1 MLLTTR
7 ERRTSEKANQML
19 IKQPL
24 KNIKTNGMVLFVAI
38 LVVGLVSVRKR
49 KWEQDKKSA
58 NMVVSKAEVRTFGCG
73 NSLPIVLSVYHS
85 LVVD

>member
-19 IKQPL
+19 IKEPL

-38 LVVGLVSVRKR
+38 LVVGPVSVRK
-49 KWEQDKKSA
+49 
-58 NMVVSKAEVRTFGCG
+58 
-73 NSLPIVLSVYHS
+73 
-85 LVVD
+85 